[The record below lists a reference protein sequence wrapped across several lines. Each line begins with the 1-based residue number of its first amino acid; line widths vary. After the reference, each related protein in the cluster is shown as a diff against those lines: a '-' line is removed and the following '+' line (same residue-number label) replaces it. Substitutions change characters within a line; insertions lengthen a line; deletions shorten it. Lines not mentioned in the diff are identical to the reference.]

1 MGDWKVWLVAFL
13 GFTAVLA
20 VGVVLIAFDIL
31 SAYAA
36 RRRNFKRLPPLRPRS
51 RVAMVVRRVGFALL
65 MLVPVLVVGAAAVFG
80 VMHLLTA
87 GNPG

>member
-36 RRRNFKRLPPLRPRS
+36 RRRHFKRLAPLRLRS

-87 GNPG
+87 R